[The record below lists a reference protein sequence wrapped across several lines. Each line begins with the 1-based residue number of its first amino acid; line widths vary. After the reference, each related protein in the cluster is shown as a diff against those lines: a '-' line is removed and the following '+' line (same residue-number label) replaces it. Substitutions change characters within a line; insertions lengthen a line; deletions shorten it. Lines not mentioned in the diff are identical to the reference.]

1 MIFDLLWLL
10 FIAVVIGGLVWAYI
24 IYLNEKGDR
33 LNLIN
38 RGICPKCKE
47 KTIELIDQK
56 GGGCSGT
63 AFVEFE
69 CTACGYHDSFN
80 IGGGS
85 CGSGGC
91 KV

>member
-1 MIFDLLWLL
+1 MYEFFMLIFIIMI
-10 FIAVVIGGLVWAYI
+10 AGGLVWAYLR
-24 IYLNEKGDR
+24 YLGEKGER

-38 RGICPKCKE
+38 QGICPSCKKE
-47 KTIELIDQK
+47 SIEMVDQK

-63 AFVEFE
+63 AFVEFK
-69 CTACGYHDSFN
+69 CSACDYHDSFN

>member
-1 MIFDLLWLL
+1 MYELFVLL
-10 FIAVVIGGLVWAYI
+10 FIIMIAGGLVWAYI
-24 IYLNEKGDR
+24 KYLNVKGER

-38 RGICPKCKE
+38 QGICPSCKKE
-47 KTIELIDQK
+47 TIEVVDQK

-63 AFVEFE
+63 AFVEYK
-69 CTACGYHDSFN
+69 CRACDYHDSFN